1 MARRTITILL
11 TAALAAGCG
20 VADTSDDNRSSTA
33 PLNATAYPFG
43 ARIDAYRYG
52 IKANHV
58 SSAQMDNTIKAHYD
72 EWKAR
77 LVVDVPTV
85 PGGKAVKFQDNYITV
100 SEGIGSGML
109 LTVLMA
115 GHDAQAQTIFDGFL
129 KTARARPAY
138 SIPNA
143 SARPYLMDWRLT
155 ADGSST
161 DAAGGGWNALDGDED
176 IAMALLMADRQWG
189 SAGGWNYKQEGIATV
204 NAMKAWNMKPDGT
217 PMANGR
223 TSRTSDYM
231 IGHFRAYAQATG
243 DAFWNTAIDRT
254 YWLIDRMQN
263 AYSPDAGLMPDFII
277 DTDTPDPRPSPGG
290 QIESATEGFYF
301 ANGQRNPWRWGTD
314 YVFSGD
320 VRWQSVLKKMSSFF
334 VRENGGTPGA
344 PGTTWEPIGN
354 MAIGYHLDGS
364 RMTEYSPWPARGVV
378 AGAMNGAQV
387 DASFQSYVNASWD
400 WLDAKWVP
408 SYYDAELT
416 LLSMIVASGNWWNP
430 TAPGGQAPTA
440 LPPPP
445 ASPSPTTSASST
457 RIEAE
462 NGSLSGALSVHT
474 DLGDYEGTGF
484 VGSFTNDGDR
494 LTVSFANIAAGTYD
508 LRIRYHAWTPQLN
521 DVALNGESR
530 SESFPATGSS
540 WAVKTISGVTLT
552 AGTNVVAMVKD
563 WGYTDIDYIELG
575 VAALD
580 GTTTPKPTATP

>member
-1 MARRTITILL
+1 MERLGTVALFL
-11 TAALAAGCG
+11 TAALVLEAGC
-20 VADTSDDNRSSTA
+20 VASDTSDGNRASTA
-33 PLNATAYPFG
+33 PLSATTYPFG
-43 ARIDAYRYG
+43 ARVDAYRFG
-52 IKANHV
+52 IKPNHRTH
-58 SSAQMDNTIKAHYD
+58 AQMDDTIKLHYD

-77 LVVDVPTV
+77 LVVDVPSI
-85 PGGKAVKFQDNYITV
+85 PGGKAVKFQDSYITV
-100 SEGIGSGML
+100 SEGIGYGML

-115 GHDAQAQTIFDGFL
+115 GHDPQAPSIFDGFL
-129 KTARARPAY
+129 TTARARPAY

-155 ADGSST
+155 GDGSST

-189 SAGGWNYKQEGIATV
+189 SVGPWNYKEEGIHTV

-243 DAFWNTAIDRT
+243 DSFWNTAIDRS
-254 YWLIDRMQN
+254 YWLVDRMQTM
-263 AYSPDAGLMPDFII
+263 YSPGTGLMPDFII
-277 DTDTPDPRPSPGG
+277 DTDSANPRPSPGG

-301 ANGQRNPWRWGTD
+301 ANAQRNPWRWGTD

-320 VRWQSVLKKMSSFF
+320 ERWRGVLQKMSSFF
-334 VRENGGTPGA
+334 VRENGGTPGV

-364 RMTEYSPWPARGVV
+364 RMNEYSPWPARGVV

-387 DASFQSYVNASWD
+387 DASYQSYVNACWD

-430 TAPGGQAPTA
+430 TSPGGSVAA
-440 LPPPP
+440 PPPSSPTP
-445 ASPSPTTSASST
+445 APADSPSPAPSSSTST
-457 RIEAE
+457 RIQAE
-462 NGSLSGALSVHT
+462 DGALSGSGVGVLS
-474 DLGDYEGTGF
+474 DLGGFEGSGF
-484 VGSFTNDGDR
+484 VGNFTNAGDR
-494 LTVSFANIAAGTYD
+494 LSVSFGNVAAGTYEV
-508 LRIRYHAWTPQLN
+508 RVRYHAWTAQQN
-521 DVALNGESR
+521 DVMLDGASR
-530 SESFPATGSS
+530 NESFPETGSG
-540 WAVKTISGVTLT
+540 WAVKTIAGVTFSGGPT
-552 AGTNVVAMVKD
+552 SIEIRKD
-563 WGYTDIDYIELG
+563 WGWMDVDWVEI
-575 VAALD
+575 AQ
-580 GTTTPKPTATP
+580 